1 MAKKII
7 RLTESDLTN
16 LIKRVIIES
25 EDDIQPDD
33 LESGINVS
41 SNELEQH
48 VQQGTSPSSIN
59 VPKLLNNPI
68 GKEIITT
75 LDGYCSRGDSKETIL
90 GYLRDKLKE
99 FRRQKREQRRQKRAA
114 RRQKTQVQEQVT
126 MLGVVA
132 FLVGFI
138 ILMLLLIKIFRGG
151 DGCGSYTKWRNRNFK
166 GYN

>member
-1 MAKKII
+1 MAKII

-48 VQQGTSPSSIN
+48 AQEGTSPSSIN
-59 VPKLLNNPI
+59 VPKLFNNPI
-68 GKEIITT
+68 GKEIISKA
-75 LDGYCSRGDSKETIL
+75 DEYCSPGQSKGNIIDFLRGK
-90 GYLRDKLKE
+90 LRE
-99 FRRQKREQRRQKRAA
+99 FRKEKRVKRK
-114 RRQKTQVQEQVT
+114 QNTQVQEQLT
-126 MLGVVA
+126 MLAGVGILA
-132 FLVGFI
+132 GFI
-138 ILMLLLIKIFRGG
+138 LITLLLIKIFRGR
-151 DGCGSYTKWRNRNFK
+151 DGCTRYTKWRNRHFK